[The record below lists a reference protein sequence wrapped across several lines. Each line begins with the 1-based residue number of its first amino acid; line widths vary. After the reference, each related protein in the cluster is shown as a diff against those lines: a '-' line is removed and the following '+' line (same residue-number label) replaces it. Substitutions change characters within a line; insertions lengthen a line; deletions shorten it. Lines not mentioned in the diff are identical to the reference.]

1 MKKLYGLVS
10 IMSLL
15 LILSA
20 CGSKAEFKQVNEDE
34 AIKILDS
41 KTSFLFY
48 MDNHD
53 SAEPYKTYMK
63 SSAEKSKT
71 TINYF
76 IDSDKN
82 ATGRKTEGDY
92 EKPEDFDKRIKGTG
106 VETYYIHAIRNGEV
120 KDKLRVD
127 DYLEGELSEMLSGFI
142 ERNK

>member
-1 MKKLYGLVS
+1 
-10 IMSLL
+10 MSLL

-34 AIKILDS
+34 AIKVVDS
-41 KTSFLFY
+41 KTGFLFY

-53 SAEPYKTYMK
+53 SAEPYKTHMK
-63 SSAEKSKT
+63 STAEKTKT
-71 TINYF
+71 TINFF

-92 EKPEDFDKRIKGTG
+92 EKPEDFDKHIKGTG
-106 VETYYIHAIRNGEV
+106 IETYYIHAIRDGKV
-120 KDKLRVD
+120 TDKLRVD
-127 DYLEGELSEMLSGFI
+127 DYLEGDLSEALTGFV